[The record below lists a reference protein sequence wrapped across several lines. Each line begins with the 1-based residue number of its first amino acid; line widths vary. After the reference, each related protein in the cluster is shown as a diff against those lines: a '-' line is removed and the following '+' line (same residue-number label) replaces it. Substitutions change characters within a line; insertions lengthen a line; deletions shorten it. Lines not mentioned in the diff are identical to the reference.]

1 MARRHV
7 IVTDGVGSIGIAV
20 ARHFSALGDRVT
32 VMARTTRE
40 VDALAE
46 EIGARPVRIDVG
58 DPASVEA
65 AFMAA
70 GPAEVLVNTAE
81 MQKVAALTSTNVRT
95 WEEILKI
102 NLTGAYLC
110 SLKVLP
116 HMIRKG
122 QGRII
127 NVASTAG
134 LRGYR
139 YMVGYST
146 AMHGLVGFS
155 RALAEEVGGQ
165 GINVNVVCPW
175 VVIGPEIEA
184 AVLKP
189 PDEAK
194 EGTEPRPRP
203 IKLADPDAVAEAC
216 VWLAGDEGAGIKG
229 LAFAV
234 NAEARIALLPPV

>member
-1 MARRHV
+1 MGRRHV
-7 IVTDGVGSIGIAV
+7 IITDGVGSIGVAV
-20 ARHFSALGDRVT
+20 ARRFAALGDRVT

-40 VDALAE
+40 VDALAD

-70 GPAEVLVNTAE
+70 GPADVLVNTAE
-81 MQKVAALTSTNVRT
+81 MQKIAALTSTNVRT

-116 HMIRKG
+116 YMIRKS
-122 QGRII
+122 QGCIV

-155 RALAEEVGGQ
+155 RALAEEVGGR
-165 GINVNVVCPW
+165 GITVNVVCPW
-175 VVIGPEIEA
+175 VVPEPEIEA
-184 AVLKP
+184 TVDKP
-189 PDEAK
+189 PDDAKDTSEA
-194 EGTEPRPRP
+194 RARP

-216 VWLAGDEGAGIKG
+216 VWLAGEEARTINGM
-229 LAFAV
+229 AFAV
-234 NAEARIALLPPV
+234 HEGERIPIAPPV

>member
-7 IVTDGVGSIGIAV
+7 IVTDGVGSVGAAV
-20 ARHFSALGDRVT
+20 CRHFAALGDRVT

-40 VDALAE
+40 VDALAD

-70 GPAEVLVNTAE
+70 GPAEVLINTAE
-81 MQKVAALTSTNVRT
+81 MQKIAALTSTNVRT

-122 QGRII
+122 QGRIV

-165 GINVNVVCPW
+165 GITVNVVCPW
-175 VVIGPEIEA
+175 VVVGPEIEA
-184 AVLKP
+184 AVEKP
-189 PDEAK
+189 PEEGK
-194 EGTEPRPRP
+194 EPTDPRPRP
-203 IKLADPDAVAEAC
+203 IKLADPEAVAEAC
-216 VWLAGDEGAGIKG
+216 AWLAGDEGRGVNGI
-229 LAFAV
+229 AFAV
-234 NAEARIALLPPV
+234 HEGERIALSPPV

>member
-7 IVTDGVGSIGIAV
+7 IVTDGVGSIGMAV
-20 ARHFSALGDRVT
+20 ARRFAALGDRVT
-32 VMARTTRE
+32 VMARATRE
-40 VDALAE
+40 VETLAE
-46 EIGARPVRIDVG
+46 EIGGRPVRIDVG

-81 MQKVAALTSTNVRT
+81 MQKIAALTSTNVRT

-122 QGRII
+122 QGCII

-139 YMVGYST
+139 FMVGYST

-175 VVIGPEIEA
+175 VIVGPEIEA
-184 AVLKP
+184 AVERP
-189 PDEAK
+189 PEEGK
-194 EGTEPRPRP
+194 ESEPRPRP
-203 IKLADPDAVAEAC
+203 IRLADPDAVAEAC
-216 VWLAGDEGAGIKG
+216 VWLAGEEARGIKG
-229 LAFAV
+229 QAFAV
-234 NAEARIALLPPV
+234 NAAERITLSPPV